1 MVDKEWGFPL
11 FVRCL
16 GGFALVLSKIEKLT
30 YDIALPVVE
39 GEGYEIYDVEYVKEG
54 PHWFLRVFIT
64 SADGVNIDACETI
77 SRALSTILDE
87 KDCISTNYFLE
98 VSSPG
103 IERVL
108 RQDEHFENAVG
119 EKVKIKLY
127 KETDGVK
134 ELEGELTSAEHN
146 KVTIMMGDSAIEVEK
161 KNVAKANIMFEF

>member
-1 MVDKEWGFPL
+1 M
-11 FVRCL
+11 
-16 GGFALVLSKIEKLT
+16 VLSKIEKLT
-30 YDIALPVVE
+30 YDIALPIAE
-39 GEGYEIYDVEYVKEG
+39 GEGYDIYDVEYVKEG

-64 SADGVNIDACETI
+64 SEDGVNIDDCETI
-77 SRALSTILDE
+77 SRALSAVLDE

-127 KETDGVK
+127 KDVDGVK
-134 ELEGELTSAEHN
+134 EVEGELAEAEHN
-146 KVTIMMGDSAIEVEK
+146 TVAVLFNGSRIEIEK
-161 KNVAKANIMFEF
+161 KNIAKANIMFEF